1 MTPMPARLSSP
12 SLRLPRARSSVARLA
27 VAALAILQIF
37 VGAVVPFA
45 DARPSSIIGPHA
57 EQQGGRR
64 HYVHD
69 EAYCAACVARHIVG
83 TTARPSPPA
92 PVASLAQIVP
102 PTAPM
107 LVAATEPLPT
117 VSPRAPPVIGRVG

>member
-1 MTPMPARLSSP
+1 MTPMPARLSST
-12 SLRLPRARSSVARLA
+12 SLRPPRARSSVARLA

-45 DARPSSIIGPHA
+45 DARPSSIVGPHA
-57 EQQGGRR
+57 EQQGGRQ

-83 TTARPSPPA
+83 TAARPSAPA
-92 PVASLAQIVP
+92 PVASLAQIAP

-107 LVAATEPLPT
+107 LVAATEPLPA

>member
-1 MTPMPARLSSP
+1 MTSMPTRLSP
-12 SLRLPRARSSVARLA
+12 TSLRPPRARSGVARLA
-27 VAALAILQIF
+27 VVALAILQFF

-57 EQQGGRR
+57 EQQGGRQ

-69 EAYCAACVARHIVG
+69 EAYCAACVARHILG
-83 TTARPSPPA
+83 TVARPTPPA
-92 PVASLAQIVP
+92 PVASVAQIAP

-107 LVAATEPLPT
+107 LVAATEPLT
-117 VSPRAPPVIGRVG
+117 AVSPRAPPVIGRVG